1 MSTCMH
7 LLHFVTCVVLSEPC
21 RFELLSYTS
30 FKVQVQDGQLLGHLI
45 YIYRHLMAFAMS
57 WHG

>member
-30 FKVQVQDGQLLGHLI
+30 FKVQVQDGQLLGICGELARLI
-45 YIYRHLMAFAMS
+45 LQKKALE
-57 WHG
+57 G